1 MHDEPSLISTI
12 AIGLTLA
19 FIAALVARRLRLPSI
34 VGYLIAG
41 ILIGPFTP
49 GFVADQEIASELAE
63 IGVILLMFGV
73 GINFSVRDLLA
84 VRGVAVPGALG
95 RAAVIAALGTLLGIW
110 LNWGL
115 VGGLM
120 LGLAVSVAS
129 TVVLLRALAERTEL
143 ETRQGR
149 VAVGWLIVEDIF
161 TVIVLVLL
169 PGIAPLLGGVPAEGS
184 VGSTDPIRDLAVAIA
199 GALIFV
205 LLMLGAGTRV
215 VPAVL
220 RAVAREGSREL
231 FTLGVLAIALG
242 VAYLSSAVFGV
253 SLALGAFL
261 AGVVVGESDV
271 SHQAAAEALPL
282 RDAFAVL
289 FFVSIG
295 MLVDP
300 TYLVDNWLAVVALS
314 AIVVGAKAVLA
325 LVIVSALRQPPR
337 VGVTV
342 AAGSAQIGECS
353 FILATV
359 AVGLGLMPDEGIP
372 LIAATALVSIILNP
386 LLFRAVDP
394 AVRWITST
402 GVLTRAPD
410 PGVLATL
417 PEDGRGA
424 PRAHALIC
432 GYGRVGRMVALAL
445 DRRQFP
451 YVVIDDNRRQ
461 VERLRAAGVPA
472 LFGDAANE
480 ALLHAAGIDSCRVLI
495 AAMRDPQ
502 AVRLIIERA
511 ARLNSRLPIV
521 ARIHSDRDLD
531 ELGPAR
537 DRVQPIYGELEL
549 AVQMTRS
556 ALRRFGVS
564 MAEAEA
570 IAQGLRARAR

>member
-19 FIAALVARRLRLPSI
+19 FIAALIVRRLGLPSI
-34 VGYLIAG
+34 VGYLLAG
-41 ILIGPFTP
+41 IVIGPFTP

-95 RAAVIAALGTLLGIW
+95 RAAVITALGTLLGIW
-110 LNWGL
+110 LGWGL
-115 VGGLM
+115 VGGVM

-129 TVVLLRALAERTEL
+129 TVVLLRALAERNEL
-143 ETRQGR
+143 ETRQGV

-169 PGIAPLLGGVPAEGS
+169 PGVGPLLGGVPVGGS
-184 VGSTDPIRDLAVAIA
+184 PGSTDPLRDLVVAVA

-205 LLMLGAGTRV
+205 ALMIGAGTRV

-220 RAVAREGSREL
+220 RMVAREGSREL
-231 FTLGVLAIALG
+231 FTLGVLALALG
-242 VAYLSSAVFGV
+242 IAYLSSALFGV

-300 TYLVDNWLAVVALS
+300 TYLVENWVAVAVLT
-314 AIVVGAKAVLA
+314 AIVVGVKAVLA
-325 LVIVSALRQPPR
+325 FVVVTALREPPR

-342 AAGSAQIGECS
+342 AAGSSQIGEFS

-359 AVGLGLMPDEGIP
+359 AVGLGLMPAEGIP
-372 LIAATALVSIILNP
+372 LIAATAVVSIVLNP
-386 LLFRAVDP
+386 LAFRAVDP
-394 AVRWITST
+394 FVRRIATSRF
-402 GVLTRAPD
+402 LSRAPA
-410 PGVLATL
+410 PGALGSLPDEAQGTL
-417 PEDGRGA
+417 RG
-424 PRAHALIC
+424 HAVIC
-432 GYGRVGRMVALAL
+432 GYGRVGRMVASAL
-445 DRRQFP
+445 ERRQFS
-451 YVVIDDNRRQ
+451 YVVIDDNRRT
-461 VERLRAAGVPA
+461 VERLRAAGVSA

-480 ALLHAAGIDSCRVLI
+480 ALLRVAGIDTCRVLI

>member
-1 MHDEPSLISTI
+1 MPDEPSLISTI

-19 FIAALVARRLRLPSI
+19 FIAALVVRRLGLPSI

-84 VRGVAVPGALG
+84 VRGVALPGALG
-95 RAAVIAALGTLLGIW
+95 RAAVIAMLGTLLGIW
-110 LNWGL
+110 LGWGT

-129 TVVLLRALAERTEL
+129 TVVLLRTLAQRNEL

-169 PGIAPLLGGVPAEGS
+169 PGIGPLLGGAPAAGVAGS
-184 VGSTDPIRDLAVAIA
+184 VDPLRDLAVSIA

-205 LLMLGAGTRV
+205 LLMLGAGTRA
-215 VPAVL
+215 VPAIL

-242 VAYLSSAVFGV
+242 IAYVSSAVFGV

-261 AGVVVGESDV
+261 AGIVVGESDV

-300 TYLVDNWLAVVALS
+300 AYLVESWVAVAAMT
-314 AIVVGAKAVLA
+314 AIVVGAKTVLA
-325 LVIVSALRQPPR
+325 FIVVTALREPPR

-342 AAGSAQIGECS
+342 AAGSAQIGEFS

-359 AVGLGLMPDEGIP
+359 AVGLGLMPDEGIQ
-372 LIAATALVSIILNP
+372 LIAATALVSIVLNP

-394 AVRWITST
+394 VVGWISRTAF
-402 GVLTRAPD
+402 LTRAPD
-410 PGVLATL
+410 AGALASL
-417 PEDGRGA
+417 PETGSGT
-424 PRAHALIC
+424 PRAHAVIC

-445 DRRQFP
+445 ERRQFP

-461 VERLRAAGVPA
+461 VERLRATGVPA

-511 ARLNSRLPIV
+511 IRLNSRLPIV

-531 ELGPAR
+531 ELGAAR

>member
-19 FIAALVARRLRLPSI
+19 FVAALVVRRIGLPSI
-34 VGYLIAG
+34 VGYLLAG
-41 ILIGPFTP
+41 IVVGPFTP
-49 GFVADQEIASELAE
+49 GLFADQEIASELAE

-84 VRGVAVPGALG
+84 VKGIAVPGALG
-95 RAAVIAALGTLLGIW
+95 RAAVIAALGTVLGIW
-110 LNWGL
+110 LGWGL

-129 TVVLLRALAERTEL
+129 TVVLLRALAQRNEL

-149 VAVGWLIVEDIF
+149 VAIGWLIVEDIF
-161 TVIVLVLL
+161 TVLVLVLL
-169 PGIAPLLGGVPAEGS
+169 PGIAPLLGGTGADGGS
-184 VGSTDPIRDLAVAIA
+184 GDPVRELAVAIA
-199 GALIFV
+199 GAVIFV

-220 RAVAREGSREL
+220 RTVAREGSREL

-242 VAYLSSAVFGV
+242 VAYASSAVFGV

-289 FFVSIG
+289 FFVSVG

-300 TYLVDNWLAVVALS
+300 TYLVEHWVAVVVLS
-314 AIVVGAKAVLA
+314 AIVIGAKA
-325 LVIVSALRQPPR
+325 IVAFGIVAALREPPR

-342 AAGSAQIGECS
+342 AVGSAQIGEFS

-359 AVGLGLMPDEGIP
+359 AVTLGLMPAEGIP
-372 LIAATALVSIILNP
+372 LIAATALVSIVVNAFA
-386 LLFRAVDP
+386 FRAVDP
-394 AVRWITST
+394 IVRS
-402 GVLTRAPD
+402 LSASRRLSRAPA
-410 PGVLATL
+410 PGALASL
-417 PEDGRGA
+417 PEKTTDGLRG
-424 PRAHALIC
+424 HAVIC
-432 GYGRVGRMVALAL
+432 GYGRVGRMVASAL
-445 DRRQFP
+445 ERRGFS
-451 YVVIDDNRRQ
+451 YVVIDDNRRE
-461 VERLRAAGVPA
+461 VERLRAAGVSA

-480 ALLHAAGIDSCRVLI
+480 ALLRAAGVENCRVLI

-502 AVRLIIERA
+502 AVRLIIVRA
-511 ARLNSRLPIV
+511 AQLNPRLPMV

-531 ELGPAR
+531 ELGPVR